1 MMGLSVTM
9 WNINTTNLVPCPLLS
24 PQKLHDAFFKH
35 QTKPKLTSVGDIY
48 YEGKEYEARVE
59 NLKPGQLSERL
70 KEALGMGENTPP
82 PWLINMQRYGPP
94 PSYPDLKVPG
104 LNAPIPPGGAL
115 GRGSRERLTRS
126 GLLLAA
132 CAIL

>member
-1 MMGLSVTM
+1 M
-9 WNINTTNLVPCPLLS
+9 
-24 PQKLHDAFFKH
+24 
-35 QTKPKLTSVGDIY
+35 GDIY

-104 LNAPIPPGGAL
+104 LNAPIPPGGGSGREHDGEGVKCSGIHVLGCLHCLVCQEPSHTVNQELLMHAL
-115 GRGSRERLTRS
+115 PACFCLNARFVW
-126 GLLLAA
+126 LAV
-132 CAIL
+132 CFLSPPS